1 MMSTRMLANSAAVA
15 ALMCAMAVPA
25 FAQETTSAIRGRITD
40 SAGAAVAGATVSI
53 THVPTGTTVTTL
65 SGPDGF
71 YSARGLRVG
80 GPYTVQASAA
90 GRSESSS
97 VQSVGVGAPV
107 TVNLA
112 FAANQ
117 VEEVVVTAALAKRE
131 ENGGPTS
138 NYGLGDIQDLPSLKR
153 DLKDVARLNP
163 FVVLD
168 PSNLDAVFA
177 GGVSNRFNSLTVD
190 GVKQNDDFGLNN
202 NGYPTQRSPISTDAV
217 QAMSVNLAPYSVL
230 YNDFQGA
237 NINVVT
243 KSGTNEFKGTFV
255 YEYSDQDYIGDKAN
269 GQTFTNIFEEKSWAA
284 TLGGPIIKDKLFFF
298 ASYEQFDAER
308 GTIAGPVG
316 SGKPVIAGNP
326 TAAIPFI
333 TPAQVTQVQDIL
345 KNVYGYGVDS
355 ESSILNNLALPEE
368 DTKKL
373 IKLDWNITD
382 NHRLAFTWQ
391 STEGTRLIEGNRSS
405 STQLALYSNYYTKG
419 DDLTVYTAQLNSEWT
434 DNLRTELTATQK
446 EVVTLQ
452 IPVGGVSGNASGNG
466 DEAAEYGQFS
476 IGANPAVSGTATRIL
491 AGPDNSRHANE
502 LENTVKTYRARVFY
516 DLGDHEFAAGVEKE
530 NLEVYNLFAQRTEG
544 EFTFNSVADL
554 QSRTLNQLVY
564 QNAIVDANG
573 DGVRNEKDLAAQFE
587 YDTWN
592 LYAQD
597 TLRIT
602 PDLTVTAGFR
612 YTRLNQDD
620 KPLANPYFRDRY
632 GFSNSENL
640 DGKSVLMPR
649 LSFDWRPDYEANFG
663 AVGVSGLRVTGG
675 FGLFSGGAAT
685 VWVSNS
691 FSNTGVLG
699 ASVSCLR
706 NATSS
711 ACGLAAG
718 TTDNAILAQVTS
730 FADLPTALEALLDPT
745 RPSIVNIQRSAGANG
760 IDPSFEPIQT
770 WKSSLTFAGDLN
782 LGWLGDNYEFSVD
795 YLRGDVRKGI
805 LWKDYRGGLS
815 PVAFAPDGRP
825 IYRRNAERGLFVTG
839 VASSDSGS
847 DLILTNTDQG
857 FQQAWAFSLSKSWD
871 SGFDGSFSYTLT
883 DAKDVNPGTSS
894 VAFSNWANLATADV
908 NNPGLATSNY
918 EIKHSYKLRLSW
930 TRELWEDNKTNVS
943 LFMEH
948 RSGLPY
954 SFVYNI
960 SGSSSMATFGDGA
973 SNRQLFYVPQVDS
986 SGNVTLTSD
995 PIVTYATGF
1004 NMAAFN
1010 EYLKGVGLTDHAGK
1024 ISPRNG
1030 FRSDDVTRFDLRLSQ
1045 ELPAFVPNGA
1055 KLKLFADFINIGNM
1069 LNDEWGVLQQ
1079 VDFPYVAPI
1088 VGVSLAGGKYTYS
1101 NFQPAVKTLS
1111 NSDAPNR
1118 SLWQVKFGLK
1128 YSF

>member
-1 MMSTRMLANSAAVA
+1 MLANSAAVA

-40 SAGAAVAGATVSI
+40 ASGASVAGATVTI

-80 GPYTVQASAA
+80 GPYKIDVTAS

-97 VQSVGVGAPV
+97 IQSVGVGAPV
-107 TVNLA
+107 TVNVA
-112 FAANQ
+112 FAGNQ

-168 PSNLDAVFA
+168 PSNLDAVVA

-202 NGYPTQRSPISTDAV
+202 NGYPTQRSPISPDAV

-243 KSGTNEFKGTFV
+243 KSGTNAFTGTLV
-255 YEYSDQDYIGDKAN
+255 YEYSDQDYIGDRAN
-269 GQTFTNIFEEKSWAA
+269 GRPFTNIFEETTWAA

-326 TAAIPFI
+326 AAAIPFI

-368 DTKKL
+368 DTKRL
-373 IKLDWNITD
+373 VKLDWNITD

-405 STQLALYSNYYTKG
+405 STQLALYSHYYTKG

-491 AGPDNSRHANE
+491 GGPDVSRHANE
-502 LENTVKTYRARVFY
+502 LENTVTTYRARVFY
-516 DLGDHEFAAGVEKE
+516 DLGDHEFAAGVERE
-530 NLEVYNLFAQRTEG
+530 TLEVYNLFAQRTEG

-554 QSRTLNQLVY
+554 QNRALNQLVY
-564 QNAIVDANG
+564 QNAIIDANG
-573 DGVRNEKDLAAQFE
+573 DGVRNEKDLAAQFDYE
-587 YDTWN
+587 TWN

-612 YTRLNQDD
+612 YTRLNQSD
-620 KPLANPYFRDRY
+620 KPLANPFFLGRY

-663 AVGVSGLRVTGG
+663 AMGVSNLRMTGG

-706 NATSS
+706 NATSA

-718 TTDNAILAQVTS
+718 TTDNAILDQVTS
-730 FADLPTALEALLDPT
+730 QVANFRDLPTAVEALLDPT
-745 RPSIVNIQRSAGANG
+745 RPSIANIQRSAGANG

-815 PVAFAPDGRP
+815 PIAFAPDGRP

-839 VASSDSGS
+839 VASSDTGS
-847 DLILTNTDQG
+847 DLVLTNTDQG

-930 TRELWEDNKTNVS
+930 TKELWDDNKTNVS

-960 SGSSSMATFGDGA
+960 SGAASMATFGDGA

-1069 LNDEWGVLQQ
+1069 LNDEWGVLEQ
-1079 VDFPYVAPI
+1079 VDFPYAAPI
-1088 VGVSLAGGKYTYS
+1088 VGVTLAGGKYTYS

-1118 SLWQVKFGLK
+1118 SLWQVKFGVK

>member
-1 MMSTRMLANSAAVA
+1 
-15 ALMCAMAVPA
+15 
-25 FAQETTSAIRGRITD
+25 
-40 SAGAAVAGATVSI
+40 
-53 THVPTGTTVTTL
+53 
-65 SGPDGF
+65 
-71 YSARGLRVG
+71 
-80 GPYTVQASAA
+80 
-90 GRSESSS
+90 
-97 VQSVGVGAPV
+97 
-107 TVNLA
+107 
-112 FAANQ
+112 
-117 VEEVVVTAALAKRE
+117 
-131 ENGGPTS
+131 
-138 NYGLGDIQDLPSLKR
+138 
-153 DLKDVARLNP
+153 
-163 FVVLD
+163 
-168 PSNLDAVFA
+168 
-177 GGVSNRFNSLTVD
+177 
-190 GVKQNDDFGLNN
+190 
-202 NGYPTQRSPISTDAV
+202 
-217 QAMSVNLAPYSVL
+217 
-230 YNDFQGA
+230 
-237 NINVVT
+237 VT
-243 KSGTNEFKGTFV
+243 KSGTNAFTGTLV
-255 YEYSDQDYIGDKAN
+255 YEYSDQDYIGDRAN
-269 GQTFTNIFEEKSWAA
+269 GRPFTNIFEETTWAA

-326 TAAIPFI
+326 AAAIPFI

-368 DTKKL
+368 DTKRL
-373 IKLDWNITD
+373 VKLDWNITD

-391 STEGTRLIEGNRSS
+391 SNEGPRLIEGNRSS
-405 STQLALYSNYYTKG
+405 STQLALYSHYYTKG

-476 IGANPAVSGTATRIL
+476 IGANPAVSNTATRIL
-491 AGPDNSRHANE
+491 AGPDVSRHANE
-502 LENTVKTYRARVFY
+502 LENTVTTYRARVFY
-516 DLGDHEFAAGVEKE
+516 DLGDHEFAAGVERE
-530 NLEVYNLFAQRTEG
+530 TLEVYNLFAQRTEG
-544 EFTFNSVADL
+544 EFIFNSIADL
-554 QSRTLNQLVY
+554 QNRALNQLVY
-564 QNAIVDANG
+564 QNAIIDANG
-573 DGVRNEKDLAAQFE
+573 DGVRNEKDLAAQFDYE
-587 YDTWN
+587 TWN

-612 YTRLNQDD
+612 YTRLNQSD
-620 KPLANPYFRDRY
+620 KPLANPFFLGRY

-663 AVGVSGLRVTGG
+663 AMGVSNLRMTGG

-706 NATSS
+706 NATSA

-718 TTDNAILAQVTS
+718 TTDNAILDQVTS
-730 FADLPTALEALLDPT
+730 QVANFRDLPTAVEALLDPT
-745 RPSIVNIQRSAGANG
+745 RPSIANIQRSAGANG

-815 PVAFAPDGRP
+815 PIDFAPDGRP
-825 IYRRNAERGLFVTG
+825 IYRRNAERGLFVTN
-839 VASSDSGS
+839 VASSDTGS
-847 DLILTNTDQG
+847 DLVLTNTDQG

-894 VAFSNWANLATADV
+894 VAFSNWGNLATADV

-930 TRELWEDNKTNVS
+930 TKELWDDNKTNVS

-954 SFVYNI
+954 SFVYNL
-960 SGSSSMATFGDGA
+960 SSANSMAIFGDGA
-973 SNRQLFYVPQVDS
+973 SNRQLFYVPRVDS

-1069 LNDEWGVLQQ
+1069 LNDEWGVLEQ
-1079 VDFPYVAPI
+1079 VDFPYAAPI
-1088 VGVSLAGGKYTYS
+1088 VGVT
-1101 NFQPAVKTLS
+1101 
-1111 NSDAPNR
+1111 
-1118 SLWQVKFGLK
+1118 
-1128 YSF
+1128 

>member
-1 MMSTRMLANSAAVA
+1 
-15 ALMCAMAVPA
+15 MCAMAVPA

-40 SAGAAVAGATVSI
+40 ASGASVAGATVTI

-80 GPYTVQASAA
+80 GPYKIDVTAS

-97 VQSVGVGAPV
+97 IQSVGVGAPV
-107 TVNLA
+107 TVNVA
-112 FAANQ
+112 FAGNQ

-168 PSNLDAVFA
+168 PSNLDAVVA

-243 KSGTNEFKGTFV
+243 KSGTNAFTGTLV
-255 YEYSDQDYIGDKAN
+255 YEYSDQDYIGDRAN
-269 GQTFTNIFEEKSWAA
+269 GRPFTNIFEETTWAA

-326 TAAIPFI
+326 AAAIPFI

-355 ESSILNNLALPEE
+355 ESSILNNLALQEE
-368 DTKKL
+368 DTKRL
-373 IKLDWNITD
+373 VKLDWNITD

-405 STQLALYSNYYTKG
+405 STQLALYSHYYTKG

-491 AGPDNSRHANE
+491 GGPDVSRHANE
-502 LENTVKTYRARVFY
+502 LENTVTTYRARVFY
-516 DLGDHEFAAGVEKE
+516 DLGDHEFAAGVERE
-530 NLEVYNLFAQRTEG
+530 TLEVYNLFAQRTEG

-554 QSRTLNQLVY
+554 QNRALNQLVY
-564 QNAIVDANG
+564 QNAIIDANG
-573 DGVRNEKDLAAQFE
+573 DGVRNEKDLAAQFDYE
-587 YDTWN
+587 TWN

-612 YTRLNQDD
+612 YTRLNQSD
-620 KPLANPYFRDRY
+620 KPLANPFFLGRY

-663 AVGVSGLRVTGG
+663 AMGVSNLRMTGG

-706 NATSS
+706 NATSA

-718 TTDNAILAQVTS
+718 TTDNAILDQVTS
-730 FADLPTALEALLDPT
+730 QVANFRDLPTAVEALLDPT
-745 RPSIVNIQRSAGANG
+745 RPSIANIQRSAGANG

-815 PVAFAPDGRP
+815 PIAFAPDGRP

-839 VASSDSGS
+839 VASSDTGS
-847 DLILTNTDQG
+847 DLVLTNTDQG

-930 TRELWEDNKTNVS
+930 TKELWDDNKTNVS

-960 SGSSSMATFGDGA
+960 SGAASMATFGDGA

-1069 LNDEWGVLQQ
+1069 LNDEWGVLEQ
-1079 VDFPYVAPI
+1079 VDFPYAAPI
-1088 VGVSLAGGKYTYS
+1088 VGVTLAGGKYTYS

-1118 SLWQVKFGLK
+1118 SLWQVKFGVK

>member
-1 MMSTRMLANSAAVA
+1 
-15 ALMCAMAVPA
+15 
-25 FAQETTSAIRGRITD
+25 
-40 SAGAAVAGATVSI
+40 
-53 THVPTGTTVTTL
+53 
-65 SGPDGF
+65 
-71 YSARGLRVG
+71 
-80 GPYTVQASAA
+80 
-90 GRSESSS
+90 
-97 VQSVGVGAPV
+97 
-107 TVNLA
+107 
-112 FAANQ
+112 
-117 VEEVVVTAALAKRE
+117 
-131 ENGGPTS
+131 
-138 NYGLGDIQDLPSLKR
+138 
-153 DLKDVARLNP
+153 LKDVARLNP

-168 PSNLDAVFA
+168 PSNLDAVVA

-243 KSGTNEFKGTFV
+243 KSGTNAFTGTLV
-255 YEYSDQDYIGDKAN
+255 YEYSDQDYIGDRAN
-269 GQTFTNIFEEKSWAA
+269 GRPFTNIFEETTWAA

-326 TAAIPFI
+326 AAAIPFI

-355 ESSILNNLALPEE
+355 ESSILNNLALQEE
-368 DTKKL
+368 DTKRL
-373 IKLDWNITD
+373 VKLDWNITD

-391 STEGTRLIEGNRSS
+391 SNEGPRLIEGNRSS
-405 STQLALYSNYYTKG
+405 STQLALYSHYYTKG

-476 IGANPAVSGTATRIL
+476 IGANPAVSNTATRIL
-491 AGPDNSRHANE
+491 AGPDVSRHANE
-502 LENTVKTYRARVFY
+502 LENTVTTYRARVFY
-516 DLGDHEFAAGVEKE
+516 DLGDHEFAAGVERE
-530 NLEVYNLFAQRTEG
+530 TLEVYNLFAQRTEG
-544 EFTFNSVADL
+544 EFIFNSIADL
-554 QSRTLNQLVY
+554 QNRALNQLVY
-564 QNAIVDANG
+564 QNAIIDANG
-573 DGVRNEKDLAAQFE
+573 DGVRNEKDLAAQFDYE
-587 YDTWN
+587 TWN

-612 YTRLNQDD
+612 YTRLNQSD
-620 KPLANPYFRDRY
+620 KPLANPFFLGRY

-663 AVGVSGLRVTGG
+663 AMGVSNLRMTGG

-706 NATSS
+706 NATSA

-718 TTDNAILAQVTS
+718 TTDNAILDQVTS
-730 FADLPTALEALLDPT
+730 QVANFRDLPTAVEALLDPT
-745 RPSIVNIQRSAGANG
+745 RPSIANIQRSAGANG

-815 PVAFAPDGRP
+815 PIDFAPDGRP

-839 VASSDSGS
+839 VASSDTGS
-847 DLILTNTDQG
+847 DLVLTNTDQG
-857 FQQAWAFSLSKSWD
+857 FQQDWAFSLSKSWD
-871 SGFDGSFSYTLT
+871 SGFDGSFSYT
-883 DAKDVNPGTSS
+883 
-894 VAFSNWANLATADV
+894 
-908 NNPGLATSNY
+908 
-918 EIKHSYKLRLSW
+918 
-930 TRELWEDNKTNVS
+930 
-943 LFMEH
+943 
-948 RSGLPY
+948 
-954 SFVYNI
+954 
-960 SGSSSMATFGDGA
+960 
-973 SNRQLFYVPQVDS
+973 
-986 SGNVTLTSD
+986 
-995 PIVTYATGF
+995 
-1004 NMAAFN
+1004 
-1010 EYLKGVGLTDHAGK
+1010 
-1024 ISPRNG
+1024 
-1030 FRSDDVTRFDLRLSQ
+1030 
-1045 ELPAFVPNGA
+1045 
-1055 KLKLFADFINIGNM
+1055 
-1069 LNDEWGVLQQ
+1069 
-1079 VDFPYVAPI
+1079 
-1088 VGVSLAGGKYTYS
+1088 
-1101 NFQPAVKTLS
+1101 
-1111 NSDAPNR
+1111 
-1118 SLWQVKFGLK
+1118 
-1128 YSF
+1128 